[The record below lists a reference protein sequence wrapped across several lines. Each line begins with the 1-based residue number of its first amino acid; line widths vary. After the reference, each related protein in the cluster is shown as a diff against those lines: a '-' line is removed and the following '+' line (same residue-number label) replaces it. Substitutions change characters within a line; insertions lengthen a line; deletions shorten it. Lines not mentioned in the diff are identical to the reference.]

1 MKAVAALAVSASLW
15 TVFAAAPAHAGV
27 TPDLLLS
34 SAWCTFKYNKVT
46 GYSNTTRV
54 RFSPNGTYTVGGR
67 AEGGS
72 SGRYGSVASQS
83 DSGGGGRWAVQ
94 QGELFMSDGG
104 GMEHVQTVVKRN
116 SSGYPIIVADGVE
129 YSQCQ

>member
-1 MKAVAALAVSASLW
+1 MKPVAVAASALV
-15 TVFAAAPAHAGV
+15 TLLVFSAPARAGGV
-27 TPDLLLS
+27 SPDLLLS

-54 RFSPNGTYTVGGR
+54 RFNPNGTYVMGGR

-72 SGRYGSVASQS
+72 SGRAGSVYSQN

-94 QGELFMSDGG
+94 QGELFMSEGG
-104 GMEHVQTVVKRN
+104 RMEHVQTVIRRN
-116 SSGYPIIVADGVE
+116 SNGYPVIVADGVE
-129 YSQCQ
+129 YTQCQ

>member
-1 MKAVAALAVSASLW
+1 MKAIAAVPVFCAFVS
-15 TVFAAAPAHAGV
+15 FAAPVNAGGV
-27 TPDLLLS
+27 SPDLLLS
-34 SAWCTFKYNKVT
+34 SAWCTFKYNKIS

-54 RFSPNGTYTVGGR
+54 SFSPNGTYRMGGR

-72 SGRYGSVASQS
+72 SGRYGSVYGQN
-83 DSGGGGRWAVQ
+83 DSSGGGRWAVQ

-104 GMEHVQTVVKRN
+104 RMEHVQTIVKRN
-116 SSGYPIIVADGVE
+116 NNGYPIIVADGVE